1 MRSFGRSWAT
11 LLWQTLLW
19 QRVVGGVLIAATSL
33 GAAGCAT
40 TYIPNTDVMD
50 TPEHRDII
58 AFCELYRR
66 AVERRD
72 ANAILKMTS
81 TEYYEDG
88 GNPDASDDMD
98 FVEFKAWITGEKYAE
113 TGLSFQDA
121 TAIRHEIRYRRIVFD
136 DTRTYVDYTFSAS
149 FKVPTATGDQWK
161 RKVDDNRLELVKDE
175 HGEFK
180 VIAGM

>member
-1 MRSFGRSWAT
+1 
-11 LLWQTLLW
+11 LLVALS
-19 QRVVGGVLIAATSL
+19 GAAS
-33 GAAGCAT
+33 AGCAA

-50 TPEHRDII
+50 TPDNRDII
-58 AFCELYRR
+58 AFCEVYRR

-72 ANAILKMTS
+72 ANAMLKMTS

-98 FVEFKAWITGEKYAE
+98 YVEFKAWITGENFDQ

-121 TAIRHEIRYRRIVFD
+121 TAIRHEIRYRRIVYD
-136 DTRTYVDYTFSAS
+136 DTRIYVDYTFSAS
-149 FKVPTATGDQWK
+149 FKVPTPNGDQWK